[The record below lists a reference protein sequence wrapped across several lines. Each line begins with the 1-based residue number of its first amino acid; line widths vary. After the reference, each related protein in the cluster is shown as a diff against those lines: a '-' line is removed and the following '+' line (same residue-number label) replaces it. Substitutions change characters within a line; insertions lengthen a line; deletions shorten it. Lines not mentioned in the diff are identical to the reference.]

1 MIAKQVKVG
10 PWEQIAEL
18 DDIDEAEPDHKGIS
32 KKTPMSLGEIQ
43 MSL

>member
-18 DDIDEAEPDHKGIS
+18 DDIDEAEPDHKGIGEKTLMNIQER
-32 KKTPMSLGEIQ
+32 KKSL
-43 MSL
+43 